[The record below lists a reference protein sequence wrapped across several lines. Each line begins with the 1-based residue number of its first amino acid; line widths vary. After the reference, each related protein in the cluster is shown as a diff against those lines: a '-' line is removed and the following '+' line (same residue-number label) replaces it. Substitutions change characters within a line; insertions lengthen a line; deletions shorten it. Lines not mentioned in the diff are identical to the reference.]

1 MSQDPIKVKVD
12 SQDRSGMAWSAL
24 LEFIRECEQNSVEVF
39 HPSQQFD
46 LEHWTHIRTLPKEI
60 GRLKNLKHLM
70 VYGSN
75 LTRLPQ
81 EIGQLDSLE
90 KFTPY
95 TSYGL
100 RWFPYEITRC
110 TNLKESTVSTRAL
123 FGNRKN
129 KKGFPDLK
137 HNPVDYHGGN
147 KCSIC
152 DKAESETRFEQ
163 YWVSCLVA
171 TDVLPLLTIVCSDEC
186 FQTIRKSAPGHFDGP
201 HKGGD
206 AIER

>member
-1 MSQDPIKVKVD
+1 MSQDQIKVRGD
-12 SQDRSGMAWSAL
+12 SQDRERDSWTAL
-24 LEFIRECEQNSVEVF
+24 LEFIDQCDKNFTEVF

-46 LEHWTHIRTLPKEI
+46 MDHWVHIRTLPKEI
-60 GRLKNLKHLM
+60 GKLKKLKHLM

-75 LTRLPQ
+75 LARLPQ
-81 EIGQLDSLE
+81 EIGQLEALE

-95 TSYGL
+95 SSYGL

-110 TNLKESTVSTRAL
+110 TNLKDSTVSTRVL
-123 FGNRKN
+123 FGNYKN

-137 HNPVDYHGGN
+137 NNPVDYHRGN

-152 DKAESETRFEQ
+152 DKNEIDIRFEQ
-163 YWVSCLVA
+163 YWVSCQVA
-171 TDVLPLLTIVCSDEC
+171 TDVLPLLVIVCSDKC
-186 FQTIRKSAPGHFDGP
+186 FHKIKESAPGYSVIP

-206 AIER
+206 TIKR